1 MKKLFQPKLGFRLL
15 FVAIFSLIVVNFTN
29 GQSVHSNAKD
39 GSLIFKIKDSYN
51 HDYIID
57 ENNFVDLSS
66 MKNLSSFINEYG
78 VTSVTREL
86 TAFNDPSLMRIFFVT
101 FSEIDKV
108 DLFIKE
114 LHDVDFIEYAELDLV
129 RRPLWTPNDP
139 YYTGNYKWYL
149 DQINASAAWDIQH
162 GSAAVKV
169 AIVDNA
175 VWGEHEDLGIL
186 AANQCNAS
194 VNPVQTGT
202 GKSAPP
208 TSVNQNQNCTYND
221 FNDGYCNS
229 YEWSH
234 GTHCA
239 GLVGAKN
246 NNGKGIASIGGGV
259 TLMGVRC
266 SDNSSADDMYTT
278 SITRGVNWA
287 AQQGAHVIN
296 MSLGGTG
303 SSNAEQT
310 QFQNLYNNGICVV
323 AAAGNDGTQV
333 KNYPAAYASVLAVAS
348 TDRNKK
354 LSSFSQYGTW
364 VDIAAPGGYYN
375 ESTSYV
381 NMLSTTFCTSQYFRI
396 TGTSTFNGKYY
407 DGMQGTSMSCPVA
420 AGAVAL
426 LKSRNMNATPAQIFN
441 CLKTTSQN
449 LASGSNTI
457 ASGSGIIDVAAA
469 LNCIGGGSGNPV
481 AQFTANPT
489 SGNSPLS
496 VQFTDQSS
504 AGTGSITT
512 RTWSF
517 PGGNPAS
524 STAQNPS
531 VVYSIPGTYNVT
543 LTVKNSSN
551 ASDTETKNGY
561 INVTQAGTSF
571 TLDFESSANF
581 ATNFS
586 PWTTVDVDQS
596 PTYGITLD
604 GTSVSFPGV
613 NEPMS
618 FICFNPNATSPAIAG
633 ADPHGGQ
640 KQGASFAATNP
651 PNNDWLIS
659 PKVRP
664 LNNTWKF
671 QVWVRSYTHE
681 YGLERYK
688 IGVSTTG
695 NQASN
700 FTTFLTGAS
709 YQQAPTTWTLKE
721 FSLANYVNQ
730 DIYIGVN
737 CVSDDAFIFFVD
749 DLFIGGATDINE
761 NDLNNEV
768 HIYPNPAQEIVF
780 INFEEAARKNTKIN
794 ILDMNGRLVHSQI
807 YSEEGV
813 GGTTIDI
820 SNISNGLYFV
830 NFIFDDK
837 VVVKKLTIAK

>member
-15 FVAIFSLIVVNFTN
+15 FVAIFSLILVNFTN

-51 HDYIID
+51 HDYVID

-66 MKNLSSFINEYG
+66 MKNLSSLINKYG
-78 VTSVTREL
+78 VTTVTREL
-86 TAFNDPSLMRIFFVT
+86 TAFNDPSLMRIFFVS

-114 LHDVDFIEYAELDLV
+114 LHNLDFIEYAELDLSRKTFWV
-129 RRPLWTPNDP
+129 PNDP
-139 YYTGNYKWYL
+139 HYFGVYKWYL
-149 DQINASAAWDIQH
+149 DQINAEAAWDIQQ

-266 SDNSSADDMYTT
+266 SDNSSADNMWTT

-296 MSLGGTG
+296 MSLGGTE
-303 SSNAEQT
+303 SSNTEQT

-333 KNYPAAYASVLAVAS
+333 KNYPAAYPSVLAVAA
-348 TDRNKK
+348 TDRDKK
-354 LSSFSQYGTW
+354 LSYFSQHGSW
-364 VDIAAPGGYYN
+364 VDIAAPGGFY
-375 ESTSYV
+375 SGSSPI
-381 NMLSTTFCTSQYFRI
+381 NMLSTTYCTSQYFKLS
-396 TGTSTFNGKYY
+396 GTSTFNNTHY
-407 DGMQGTSMSCPVA
+407 DGMQGTSMSSPVA

-551 ASDTETKNGY
+551 ATDTETKNGY
-561 INVTQAGTSF
+561 INVTQAGATF

-586 PWTTVDVDQS
+586 PWTTIDVDQS
-596 PTYGITLD
+596 PTYGIEGVD
-604 GTSVSFPGV
+604 FPGSGD
-613 NEPMS
+613 PMS
-618 FICFNPNATSPAIAG
+618 FICFNPNATSPAANS